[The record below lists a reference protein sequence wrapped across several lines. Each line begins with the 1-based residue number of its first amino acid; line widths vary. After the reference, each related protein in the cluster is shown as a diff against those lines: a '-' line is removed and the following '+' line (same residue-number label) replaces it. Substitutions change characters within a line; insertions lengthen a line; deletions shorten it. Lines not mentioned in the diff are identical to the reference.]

1 MKLKV
6 FGLKKCS
13 TCQKAL
19 AWFDENGISYQFHR
33 CEGSAAGSG
42 PGCKMVEAL
51 GGWEKMVNRAG
62 YTWRGLASS
71 ETENL
76 TEKKAVALAVRNP
89 SLIRRP
95 LIEHA
100 DGSITVGFSR
110 ESAGAAAQAL
120 TRGLVMQVGP
130 PSPLRQMS

>member
-6 FGLKKCS
+6 FGLRKCS

-19 AWFDENGISYQFHR
+19 AWLDENGIDYRFSDVKEVPLDLAQVAKW
-33 CEGSAAGSG
+33 SAD
-42 PGCKMVEAL
+42 L
-51 GGWEKMVNRAG
+51 GGWEKLINRAG

-76 TEKKAVALAVRNP
+76 TEKNAVALAVRNP

-100 DGSITVGFSR
+100 DGSTTVGFSEKVR
-110 ESAGAAAQAL
+110 AL
-120 TRGLVMQVGP
+120 LKP
-130 PSPLRQMS
+130 